1 MSVEGTL
8 RDRPPADLQLIE
20 TLRWEPDTGFVRL
33 PLHLAR
39 FEASA
44 QALGFDCERHLV
56 AAALE
61 SAVSAAGR
69 ALRIRLTLDS
79 AGRHDVTTQPFVPLT
94 ADSLWTI
101 RVATTRLS
109 SDDALL
115 RHKTTRR
122 DLYDRARA
130 EFTRDEA
137 DEVLLLNERDELCEG
152 TITTLFLDTGRGP
165 LLTPPLACGL
175 LAGVLRAEMLE
186 SGRAVEAVLG
196 ESDLRSADALY
207 VGNSLRGLISARMPQ
222 D

>member
-1 MSVEGTL
+1 MPLEGTL
-8 RDRPPADLQLIE
+8 RDRPAADLRLIE

-33 PLHLAR
+33 PRHLSR
-39 FEASA
+39 LEASA
-44 QALGFDCERHLV
+44 QALGFACERYLI

-61 SAVSAAGR
+61 AAVSAADC

-79 AGRHDVTTQPFVPLT
+79 AGTPDVTTQPFVPLA
-94 ADSLWTI
+94 ADVVWTVL
-101 RVATTRLS
+101 VATTRLS

-137 DEVLLLNERDELCEG
+137 DEILLLNERGELCEG
-152 TITTLFLDTGRGP
+152 TITTVFLDVGRGP

-175 LAGVLRAEMLE
+175 LAGVLRTEMLE
-186 SGRAVEAVLG
+186 NGKAVEAALG
-196 ESDLRSADALY
+196 EHDLRSAKAIH
-207 VGNSLRGLISARMPQ
+207 VGNSLRGMVRARLR
-222 D
+222 